1 MQTVLVLQSC
11 RPTNQQFASM
21 LQLLCPEVFL
31 QAAMSACVQLMIKVF
46 VQSQCAQL
54 SSELML
60 LTYDRRHILDP
71 MSER

>member
-11 RPTNQQFASM
+11 RPTNQQFAS